1 MKIKGVESVL
11 CAFYFGVTANGNV
24 RSLFAF
30 EKVRLLLIMVSF
42 LHFA

>member
-24 RSLFAF
+24 YKCMFF
-30 EKVRLLLIMVSF
+30 ERNLRFEM
-42 LHFA
+42 